1 MVSSTTKEDLEQKLK
16 SALNELEIW
25 EQQGAQRQDGSQ
37 AQDRRFDERGDNLRS
52 RVSDIRHQL
61 NQLEENES
69 RGLTQ

>member
-1 MVSSTTKEDLEQKLK
+1 MSSTTKEDLEQKLK

>member
-1 MVSSTTKEDLEQKLK
+1 VSSTTKEDLDQKLK

>member
-1 MVSSTTKEDLEQKLK
+1 MSSTTKEDLDQKLK